1 MLVSG
6 VAVVLFM
13 AGVLGI
19 LLFPKSRR
27 SANGVKG
34 IIIGTMAVL
43 CYTAF
48 PAAVYN
54 AFGIT
59 VNLQTT
65 CIALAVLDA
74 LLWVGIIRKK
84 SVQKLFWR
92 VSDIICV
99 LLICGFVIGVAMH
112 VFTPQLKLQY
122 WNIDATSHFG
132 YANDIVHTGKWTS
145 KIYFSAYIDAMMI
158 ELFAPFL
165 AQVFYYK
172 AFIVA
177 DIFMHVLEICMFY
190 CLVLTIRDSKIT
202 RIMAPILSIAYFF
215 GYPAYS
221 FMQGHFVYWSNGVV
235 ILMFIIYALL
245 LLEKYED
252 VTKPALVLL
261 LLGAY
266 ANSCCN
272 KLFVPTNTFALFVVL
287 FVILMRRQKSAENK
301 KKMIIALAAIAAA
314 ALLAVIIYLVVW
326 GDGLTDAFA
335 ALQRPGGIY
344 SALYAD
350 LIFFL
355 PPLFYVV
362 YSVFAQKK
370 EYLTVLVMSLCMLA
384 VTAGMY
390 ILWHNKLIVPYYY
403 YKIYYNLWL
412 CGWLLVAAALGIMGE
427 RQKLAGFFSYF
438 GMAAFVAWI
447 TISGYDAKIV
457 SVREDYNSVSAT
469 TQLFPIYRYNTD
481 NLETDYAQFELPEQF
496 IDIINYTIEEMAD
509 ENVRIVS
516 ENKTLRKWFASID
529 RSHKK
534 TSDWDK
540 YSDITELLAFLDKK
554 NVDAIVV
561 LKEEQKYQMFQAY
574 FADCVV
580 VYENDKA
587 AILKPAGEK
596 WLEVE

>member
-54 AFGIT
+54 AFGIP

-65 CIALAVLDA
+65 CITLAVLDV
-74 LLWVGIIRKK
+74 LLWGGIIRKK

-92 VSDIICV
+92 MSDIVSV
-99 LLICGFVIGVAMH
+99 LLLCGFVIGLAIH

-122 WNIDATSHFG
+122 WNIDATSHFK
-132 YANDIVHTGKWTS
+132 YANNIVFTGKWTS
-145 KIYFSAYIDAMMI
+145 KIYFSAYIDAMFI
-158 ELFAPFL
+158 ELFEPLL

-172 AFIVA
+172 AFIIA

-190 CLVLTIRDSKIT
+190 CLVLTIRDSKMT

-221 FMQGHFVYWSNGVV
+221 FLQGHFVYWSNGVV
-235 ILMFIIYALL
+235 ILIFIIYALL
-245 LLEKYED
+245 VFEKYED

-272 KLFVPTNTFALFVVL
+272 KLFVPTNTLALFVVL
-287 FVILMRRQKSAENK
+287 FVLLMRRQKSAANK
-301 KKMIIALAAIAAA
+301 KKMVIALAVSAAA
-314 ALLAVIIYLVVW
+314 ALLAVIFYLAVW
-326 GDGLTDAFA
+326 GEGLADAFA
-335 ALQRPGGIY
+335 ALTRPGGIY
-344 SALYAD
+344 SSLYAD

-355 PPLFYVV
+355 PPLLYVV

-384 VTAGMY
+384 ITAGMY
-390 ILWHNKLIVPYYY
+390 ILWHNKLIGPYYY

-412 CGWLLVAAALGIMGE
+412 CGWLLVTAALGIMHE

-447 TISGYDAKIV
+447 TLSGYDAQIAAV
-457 SVREDYNSVSAT
+457 HEDYNSASAT
-469 TQLFPIYRYNTD
+469 TQLFPIYRYNMD
-481 NLETDYAQFELPEQF
+481 CLETDYAQFELPEQL
-496 IDIINYTIEEMAD
+496 IDVINYAMEELAD
-509 ENVRIVS
+509 ENVRFVS
-516 ENKTLRKWFASID
+516 ENNTFRKWFAAID
-529 RSHKK
+529 RGHKK
-534 TSDWDK
+534 TGNWKK
-540 YSDITELLAFLDKK
+540 YSDITELCAFLDKK
-554 NVDAIVV
+554 ETDAIIV
-561 LKEEQKYQMFQAY
+561 LKEEKKYQEFYSY

-587 AILKPAGEK
+587 VIVKPAGEK